1 MAQLKHTVEY
11 YIVSVLCREM
21 KYYDGRIATE
31 EGTKVWLSESEG
43 YYPACTQSK
52 YSAKKFNKPPTKE
65 EIAKWDGMP
74 WYYRFIPN
82 SEEII
87 CVEKTTF
94 EPIITETVLIK

>member
-1 MAQLKHTVEY
+1 MAQIKHTEEY

-21 KYYDGRIATE
+21 KYYDGSVATKE
-31 EGTKVWLSESEG
+31 NTKVWLSG
-43 YYPACTQSK
+43 FDDYPSCIGSK
-52 YSAKKFNKPPTKE
+52 HTAKKFKKPPTKE
-65 EIAKWDGMP
+65 EIDKWDGMP
-74 WYYRFIPN
+74 WYYRFIPD